1 MTTAMTLKKRIILG
15 YLLPLTLFAIVS
27 VAIFLQARALQATT
41 DLVRDAQQ
49 VTILAQEM
57 QARFQ
62 EEGSATRG
70 FILAPEPTIRSA
82 VESARSEFLE
92 SRQALEAL
100 VNDGEQKQSLRR
112 IDAAYKPL
120 LEHNERLL
128 AQATARDRRDAID
141 TLGTQRASQLNVA
154 LEQAL
159 SLFIAD
165 ERKILGQRVE
175 RQTDELQRMVF
186 LVGGATTMAIIISL
200 VVGNLVAS
208 RITRNVG
215 DMISSMSA
223 STAEIAAMVDEHER
237 TATQQA
243 AAVNETTTTVD
254 ELGASSRQSADQA
267 ESTAAIAQQ
276 TLDAANDGGR
286 LAAQVSQSMTDL
298 QHKVGSVADQISRL
312 SEQASQIGGIAR
324 VVGELANETN
334 MLALNAAVEAARAGE
349 QGKGFAVVASEVRK
363 LAEQSKKSAERV
375 HLVVAEIQK
384 ATNSAVMVAED
395 GTRTASDAVAITQHT
410 LQAFEG
416 IANAARNVSVS
427 TQQVV
432 LNSKQQSIALN
443 QVTEAMKSLTAGAV
457 QIATATQQTRQG
469 VQNLDQVARDL
480 KAVI

>member
-1 MTTAMTLKKRIILG
+1 MTTAMTLKKRIFLG

-312 SEQASQIGGIAR
+312 SGQASQIGGIAR

-410 LQAFEG
+410 LQAFES